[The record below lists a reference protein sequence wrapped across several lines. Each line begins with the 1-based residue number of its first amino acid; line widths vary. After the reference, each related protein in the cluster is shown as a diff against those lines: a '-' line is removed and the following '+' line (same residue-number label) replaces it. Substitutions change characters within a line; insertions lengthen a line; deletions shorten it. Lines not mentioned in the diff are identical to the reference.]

1 MKLAAEHAVAVQA
14 GCSRVRS
21 DKSLRRPQI
30 LYVFHCD
37 VLVAAETLYRR
48 IFDLRGL
55 PLAWRPFL

>member
-21 DKSLRRPQI
+21 DKSLRCLQI
-30 LYVFHCD
+30 LNVFHCD
-37 VLVAAETLYRR
+37 VLVAAESPYRR
-48 IFDLRGL
+48 TFDLHGL